1 MKKKQHGK
9 MIAYIKKL
17 EAMIKEQKR
26 INEKLN
32 QNVRERRDAVVKQK
46 NLTER
51 I

>member
-1 MKKKQHGK
+1 